1 LTSGSQIGRRYHIW
15 PSLSAWLVFCWAL
28 IEVPVELWVSTT
40 WREAVALSCAKLLLF
55 AVVLAMARGAA
66 WATAFFVGICAT
78 SVLGI
83 TPMLPTEFHFS
94 PVVATL
100 STGEVLIKLCALLIA
115 VLGPSMRGR

>member
-1 LTSGSQIGRRYHIW
+1 VLY
-15 PSLSAWLVFCWAL
+15 WAL
-28 IEVPVELWVSTT
+28 IELPVELWVSTT

-66 WATAFFVGICAT
+66 WATAVFVGICAT

-94 PVVATL
+94 PVGATL
-100 STGEVLIKLCALLIA
+100 STGEVLIKLCALLIV
-115 VLGPSMRGR
+115 VLGPSMRGC

>member
-1 LTSGSQIGRRYHIW
+1 
-15 PSLSAWLVFCWAL
+15 VFYW
-28 IEVPVELWVSTT
+28 
-40 WREAVALSCAKLLLF
+40 AVALSCAKLLLF

-66 WATAFFVGICAT
+66 WATAVFVGICAT

-94 PVVATL
+94 PVGATL
-100 STGEVLIKLCALLIA
+100 STGEVLIKLFALLIV